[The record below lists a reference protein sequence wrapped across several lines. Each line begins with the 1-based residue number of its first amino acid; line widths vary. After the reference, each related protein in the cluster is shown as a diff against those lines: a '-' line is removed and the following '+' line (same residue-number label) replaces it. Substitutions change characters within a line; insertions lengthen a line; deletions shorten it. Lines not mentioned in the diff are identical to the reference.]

1 MKQHICVHV
10 LSVPLGSLNNWTPT
24 SARSECVEH
33 SNIGGSNMSDE
44 FYSISDEAR
53 IIINN
58 VIETLDSAINDN
70 RTSYPVNIDKGNGI
84 NELYFENREQHLQSI
99 IEWAIDYIGGN
110 IEIDGDYHANK

>member
-1 MKQHICVHV
+1 
-10 LSVPLGSLNNWTPT
+10 
-24 SARSECVEH
+24 
-33 SNIGGSNMSDE
+33 MSDE

-53 IIINN
+53 VIIND
-58 VIETLDSAINDN
+58 VIKTFDSAINDI
-70 RTSYPVNIDKGNGI
+70 RTSYPVNIDKGNGV